1 MSERIYITG
10 LGAISAIGNNVP
22 ETLDSLMHSRTGIG
36 KINYLGTR
44 YKDEFLAGEIKL
56 SDKQLADLVNDHNPD
71 LNRNSYI
78 AMLAAKEAVQNSG
91 IDPTDGLRTGVI
103 SSTTVAGMGKTE
115 LYYKELFEKDDHL
128 GVLDTHDCG
137 DSTERIADFLGH
149 VDYVTTIST
158 ACSSAAN
165 AIMLGCRMIRNG
177 LLDRAVVGGVDALSK
192 FTFNGF
198 NTLMILDKEWCKP
211 FDEHRK
217 GLNLGEAAAF
227 LVIEGETAMKQRNG
241 KALAE
246 IVGYANANDA
256 YHQTASSPEGFGAR
270 LAIEQALLM
279 AGLGPKDI
287 DYINMHGTGTP
298 NNDQSEGT
306 ATRAVFGDHVPPF
319 SSTKA
324 FTGHTLAAAAAIEA
338 VISVLSMQY
347 DTIFPNLNFSTP
359 IAGLDLVP
367 ETQLLKTPVKTVLS
381 NSFGFGGNCSSLIFK
396 KVTN

>member
-1 MSERIYITG
+1 M
-10 LGAISAIGNNVP
+10 ISAIGNNVS
-22 ETLDSLMHSRTGIG
+22 DSFLSLSNSKTGIG
-36 KINYLGTR
+36 KINHLTTR

-56 SDKQLADLVNDHNPD
+56 SNADLVDLVKDNNPA

-78 AMLAAKEAVQNSG
+78 AMLAAKEAVINSG
-91 IDPTDGLRTGVI
+91 IDTNDGLRTGVI

-128 GVLDTHDCG
+128 DVLDTHDCG
-137 DSTERIADFLGH
+137 DSTERIADYLGN

-165 AIMLGCRMIRNG
+165 AIMLGCRMIKHG
-177 LLDRAVVGGVDALSK
+177 QLDRVVVGGVDALSK

-198 NTLMILDKEWCKP
+198 NTLMILDREWCKP
-211 FDEHRK
+211 FDENRK

-227 LVIEGETAMKQRNG
+227 LVIEGENALNLRKG

-246 IVGYANANDA
+246 VVGYANANDA
-256 YHQTASSPEGFGAR
+256 YHQTASSPEGYGAT
-270 LAIEQALLM
+270 LAITQALAM
-279 AGLGPKDI
+279 SGLAPSQI

-298 NNDQSEGT
+298 NNDLSESM
-306 ATRAVFGDHVPPF
+306 ATKAVFGNQVPKF

-324 FTGHTLAAAAAIEA
+324 FTGHTLAAAASIEA
-338 VISVLSMQY
+338 VISVLSLQNSM
-347 DTIFPNLNFSTP
+347 IFPNLNFTTP
-359 IAGLDLVP
+359 IADMNLIP
-367 ETQLLKTPVKTVLS
+367 ETQLVNTPLNTILS

-396 KVTN
+396 KA